1 MGLRKISWLI
11 ISMVAIYAFRWGW
24 LFRSSKPG
32 PDAVGDVRVGHGL
45 GEGLCRAPSGAVG
58 RDDCLSADLGQS
70 VDGGFDDRLECWTAE
85 VKAADDRGNG
95 VDAGESARLAD
106 DIDDPGVAAPRKHH
120 QPVTG
125 DMDDEGLIVE
135 DERVGCPGPIGERLM
150 KRHAVFE
157 VGGAIDLAGDQ
168 HGIVEQQRG
177 LAAFDDF
184 QAGLLQCAVGR

>member
-1 MGLRKISWLI
+1 MRSGGAGCSEVQSRDPTLLG
-11 ISMVAIYAFRWGW
+11 MYAWGMAW
-24 LFRSSKPG
+24 
-32 PDAVGDVRVGHGL
+32 A
-45 GEGLCRAPSGAVG
+45 RACAARHPVQWAGM
-58 RDDCLSADLGQS
+58 ADLGQS

-95 VDAGESARLAD
+95 VDAGESARVAD